1 MPPSV
6 TKGIR
11 EQWRMSEGW
20 FVRPAT
26 TDDVEAVYELAGQTG
41 PGFTNL
47 PHDRDA
53 LRVRLERSTRSFTA
67 DLTAPDDELYM
78 FIMEEKGTGR
88 IGGTALIFSS
98 VGTKKPFYSYKI
110 TRLSQYSRQLDRIV
124 TTHVLNLVND
134 FAGASEVGGL
144 FLIPDLRRSGLG
156 VLLARSR
163 YLFMALH
170 RERFGAQVLTELRGY
185 QEPEGVSP
193 FWEGLTKR
201 FFDLEFAE
209 ADRFHALNGN
219 QFIADLMPKHPIY
232 TILLPPEAQNA
243 IGRPH
248 AAGTAAMK
256 LLETEGFRHT
266 GYVDLF
272 DAGPTLEAN
281 VADLRTVQDSASAIT
296 QTDAASQDP
305 DHKRLLLAAGRLLD
319 FRAWQ
324 GEGRIED
331 EGETLHLGAASM
343 ALGRLA
349 EGDFALYV
357 PVR

>member
-1 MPPSV
+1 MA
-6 TKGIR
+6 
-11 EQWRMSEGW
+11 EGW

-26 TDDVEAVYELAGQTG
+26 VADLDAVHDLAGQTG

-53 LRVRLERSTRSFTA
+53 LHQRLERSERSFGA
-67 DLTAPDDELYM
+67 DLRAPDDELYM
-78 FIMEEKGTGR
+78 FVLQDSQSGR
-88 IGGTALIFSS
+88 IAGTALIFSS

-110 TRLSQYSRQLDRIV
+110 TRLSQHSRQLERLV
-124 TTHVLNLVND
+124 TTNVLNLVND

-144 FLIPDLRRSGLG
+144 FLMPDLRRSGLG

-170 RERFGAQVLTELRGY
+170 RERIADQVLTELRGY

-193 FWEGLTKR
+193 FWEGLTRR
-201 FFDLEFAE
+201 FFDLDFAE

-219 QFIADLMPKHPIY
+219 QFIADLMPKYPIY
-232 TILLPPEAQNA
+232 TNLLSPEAQNA
-243 IGRPH
+243 IGKPH
-248 AAGTAAMK
+248 PAGAAAMK
-256 LLETEGFRHT
+256 LLEAEGFAYQ

-272 DAGPTLEAN
+272 DAGPTLQAN
-281 VADLRTVQDSASAIT
+281 VADLRTVRDSSSAMVHAET
-296 QTDAASQDP
+296 APESAE
-305 DHKRLLLAAGRLLD
+305 RGRMLLATGRLLD

-324 GEGRIED
+324 GQGRIVD
-331 EGETLHLGAASM
+331 EGETLLLDPASM
-343 ALGRLA
+343 ALGRLG

-357 PVR
+357 PTP

>member
-1 MPPSV
+1 
-6 TKGIR
+6 
-11 EQWRMSEGW
+11 MSEGW

-26 TDDVEAVYELAGQTG
+26 LADLDAVYELAGQTG

-53 LRVRLERSTRSFTA
+53 LRARLERSQRSFEA
-67 DLTAPDDELYM
+67 ELSAPDDELYL
-78 FIMEEKGTGR
+78 FVLQNSQSGR
-88 IGGTALIFSS
+88 IAGTALIFSS

-110 TRLSQYSRQLDRIV
+110 TRLSQYSRQLERIV
-124 TTHVLNLVND
+124 TTNVLNLVND

-144 FLIPDLRRSGLG
+144 FLMPDLRRSGLG

-170 RERFGAQVLTELRGY
+170 RERFAAQVLTELRGY

-193 FWEGLTKR
+193 FWEGLTRR

-219 QFIADLMPKHPIY
+219 QFIADLMPKYPIY
-232 TILLPPEAQNA
+232 TCLLPAEAQAA
-243 IGRPH
+243 IGKPH
-248 AAGTAAMK
+248 PAGTTAMK
-256 LLETEGFRHT
+256 LLEAEGFTHQ

-272 DAGPTLEAN
+272 DAGPTMQAN
-281 VADLRTVQDSASAIT
+281 VADLRTVKESVRAIAHTEKAPKASE
-296 QTDAASQDP
+296 QS
-305 DHKRLLLAAGRLLD
+305 RMLLATGRLLD

-324 GEGRIED
+324 GEGRLAD
-331 EGETLHLGAASM
+331 RGETLHLAPDAM
-343 ALGRLA
+343 ALGRLG
-349 EGDFALYV
+349 EGDPALYV
-357 PVR
+357 PVM

>member
-1 MPPSV
+1 MSD
-6 TKGIR
+6 G
-11 EQWRMSEGW
+11 WR
-20 FVRPAT
+20 VRPAT
-26 TDDVEAVYELAGQTG
+26 LGDVDAVYDLAGKTG

-53 LRVRLERSTRSFTA
+53 LAQRLERSQRSFEA

-78 FIMEEKGTGR
+78 FVLEHEESGR
-88 IGGTALIFSS
+88 IAGTALIFSS

-124 TTHVLNLVND
+124 TTDVLNLVND

-144 FLIPDLRRSGLG
+144 FLMPDLRGSGLG
-156 VLLARSR
+156 PLLSRSR

-170 RERFGAQVLTELRGY
+170 RERFGEQVLTELRGY
-185 QEPEGVSP
+185 QQPEGFSP

-219 QFIADLMPKHPIY
+219 QFIADLMPKYPIY
-232 TILLPPEAQNA
+232 VNLLAPEAQAA
-243 IGRPH
+243 IGKPH
-248 AAGTAAMK
+248 PNGIAAMK
-256 LLETEGFRHT
+256 LLEAEGFRYD

-272 DAGPTLEAN
+272 DAGPTLQADIAN
-281 VADLRTVQDSASAIT
+281 LRTVKDSSSAMAHA
-296 QTDAASQDP
+296 DAGDD
-305 DHKRLLLAAGRLLD
+305 DHGRLLLAAGRLLD

-324 GEGRIED
+324 GRGRIAD
-331 EGETLHLGAASM
+331 GGETLHLGGETM
-343 ALGRLA
+343 ALGRLD

-357 PVR
+357 PVL

>member
-1 MPPSV
+1 M
-6 TKGIR
+6 
-11 EQWRMSEGW
+11 
-20 FVRPAT
+20 FVLQDKA
-26 TDDVEAVYELAGQTG
+26 
-41 PGFTNL
+41 
-47 PHDRDA
+47 
-53 LRVRLERSTRSFTA
+53 
-67 DLTAPDDELYM
+67 
-78 FIMEEKGTGR
+78 TGR

-124 TTHVLNLVND
+124 TTNVLNLVND

-144 FLIPDLRRSGLG
+144 FLMPDLRHSGLG

-170 RERFGAQVLTELRGY
+170 RERFGAQVLTELRGF

-232 TILLPPEAQNA
+232 TILLSPEAQNA
-243 IGRPH
+243 IGKPH
-248 AAGTAAMK
+248 AQGAAAMK
-256 LLETEGFRHT
+256 LLETEGFAYQ

-272 DAGPTLEAN
+272 DAGPTLQAN
-281 VADLRTVQDSASAIT
+281 VADLRTVQDSSSAIV
-296 QTDAASQDP
+296 QTDAAPQSAST
-305 DHKRLLLAAGRLLD
+305 RRMLLAAGHLLD

-324 GEGRIED
+324 SEGRIED
-331 EGETLHLGAASM
+331 EGETLHLDAASM

>member
-1 MPPSV
+1 M
-6 TKGIR
+6 T
-11 EQWRMSEGW
+11 EGW

-26 TDDVEAVYELAGQTG
+26 VADVDAVYDLAGQTG

-53 LRVRLERSTRSFTA
+53 LRIRLERSQRSFEA
-67 DLTAPDDELYM
+67 DLTRPDDELYM
-78 FIMEEKGTGR
+78 FVLEQAGTGQ
-88 IGGTALIFSS
+88 IAGTALIFSS

-110 TRLSQYSRQLDRIV
+110 TRLSQYSRQLERIV
-124 TTHVLNLVND
+124 TTNVLNLVND

-144 FLIPDLRRSGLG
+144 FLLPGLRRSGLG

-170 RERFGAQVLTELRGY
+170 RERFGEQVLTELRGY
-185 QEPEGVSP
+185 QEPEGLSP
-193 FWEGLTKR
+193 FYEGLTRR

-219 QFIADLMPKHPIY
+219 QFIADLMPKYPIY
-232 TILLPPEAQNA
+232 TCLLAPEAQEV
-243 IGRPH
+243 IGKPH
-248 AAGTAAMK
+248 PAGAAAMK
-256 LLETEGFRHT
+256 LLEAEGFRHE

-272 DAGPTLEAN
+272 DAGPTMQAN
-281 VADLRTVQDSASAIT
+281 VADLRTVRDSASAMVH
-296 QTDAASQDP
+296 AARP
-305 DHKRLLLAAGRLLD
+305 DEAAAHRLLLASGRLLD

-324 GEGRIED
+324 GSGRIAD
-331 EGETLHLGAASM
+331 EGETLHLPPDSM
-343 ALGRLA
+343 ALGRLR

-357 PVR
+357 PTP

>member
-1 MPPSV
+1 MA
-6 TKGIR
+6 
-11 EQWRMSEGW
+11 EGW

-26 TDDVEAVYELAGQTG
+26 TADVDAVYELAGQTG

-53 LRVRLERSTRSFTA
+53 LRIRLARSEAGFA
-67 DLTAPDDELYM
+67 AQLDAPVDELYM
-78 FIMEEKGTGR
+78 FVLQNAATGQV
-88 IGGTALIFSS
+88 GGTALIFSCI
-98 VGTKKPFYSYKI
+98 GTKKPFYSYKI
-110 TRLSQYSRQLDRIV
+110 TRTSQYSRQLDRLV
-124 TTHVLNLVND
+124 TTNVLNLVND

-144 FLIPDLRRSGLG
+144 FLLPELRRSGLG

-170 RERFGAQVLTELRGY
+170 RERVGEQVLTELRGY
-185 QEPEGVSP
+185 QEPAGISP

-248 AAGTAAMK
+248 ADGAAAMR
-256 LLETEGFRHT
+256 LLEAEGFRHE

-272 DAGPTLEAN
+272 DAGPTMQSR
-281 VADLRTVQDSASAIT
+281 VGDLRTVREARQVTARTDTAADAAQDSG
-296 QTDAASQDP
+296 
-305 DHKRLLLAAGRLLD
+305 RLLMASGRLLD

-324 GEGRIED
+324 GHGQTTAEGD
-331 EGETLHLGAASM
+331 TLPLAPHIM
-343 ALGRLA
+343 ALGRLVD
-349 EGDFALYV
+349 GDPLLYV
-357 PVR
+357 PAA

>member
-1 MPPSV
+1 M
-6 TKGIR
+6 
-11 EQWRMSEGW
+11 
-20 FVRPAT
+20 
-26 TDDVEAVYELAGQTG
+26 DDLDAVHALAGQTG

-53 LRVRLERSTRSFTA
+53 LRIRLERSTRSFTA

-78 FIMEEKGTGR
+78 FVLQDKATGR

-124 TTHVLNLVND
+124 TTNVLNLVND

-144 FLIPDLRRSGLG
+144 FLMPDLRHSGLG

-170 RERFGAQVLTELRGY
+170 RERFGAQVLTELRGF

-232 TILLPPEAQNA
+232 TILLSPEAQNA
-243 IGRPH
+243 IGKPH
-248 AAGTAAMK
+248 AQGAAAMK
-256 LLETEGFRHT
+256 LLETEGFAYQ

-272 DAGPTLEAN
+272 DAGPTLQAN
-281 VADLRTVQDSASAIT
+281 VADLRTVQDSSSAIV
-296 QTDAASQDP
+296 QTDAAPQSAST
-305 DHKRLLLAAGRLLD
+305 RRMLLAAGHLLD

-324 GEGRIED
+324 SQGRIED
-331 EGETLHLGAASM
+331 EGETLHLDAASM
-343 ALGRLA
+343 VLGRLA

>member
-1 MPPSV
+1 
-6 TKGIR
+6 
-11 EQWRMSEGW
+11 MSESW

-26 TDDVEAVYELAGQTG
+26 TKDIDAVYELAGQTG

-53 LRVRLERSTRSFTA
+53 MLQRLARSEESFMA
-67 DLTAPDDELYM
+67 DLHEPDDELYM
-78 FIMEEKGTGR
+78 FVLENAQTGQ

-124 TTHVLNLVND
+124 TTNVLNLVND

-144 FLIPDLRRSGLG
+144 FLIPDLRRTGLG

-170 RERFGAQVLTELRGY
+170 RERFGEQVLTELRGY

-201 FFDLEFAE
+201 FFDLEFAD

-232 TILLPPEAQNA
+232 TILLSEEAQHA
-243 IGRPH
+243 IGKPH
-248 AAGTAAMK
+248 KVGAAAMR
-256 LLETEGFRHT
+256 LLEAEGFRHQ

-272 DAGPTLEAN
+272 DAGPTLQAY
-281 VADLRTVQDSASAIT
+281 VDDLRAVRDSVSAMVQADPMAGAAQRARMLMAS
-296 QTDAASQDP
+296 
-305 DHKRLLLAAGRLLD
+305 GRLLD
-319 FRAWQ
+319 FRAWR
-324 GEGRIED
+324 GHGRVTD
-331 EGETLHLGAASM
+331 EGETLCLDSATM
-343 ALGRLA
+343 ALGGLE

-357 PVR
+357 MNP

>member
-1 MPPSV
+1 
-6 TKGIR
+6 
-11 EQWRMSEGW
+11 MSEGW

-26 TDDVEAVYELAGQTG
+26 VSDLDAVYELAGQTG

-53 LRVRLERSTRSFTA
+53 LKVRLERSQRSFEA
-67 DLTAPDDELYM
+67 DLTEPDDELYM
-78 FIMEEKGTGR
+78 FVLQDGEGGR
-88 IGGTALIFSS
+88 IAGTALIFSS

-110 TRLSQYSRQLDRIV
+110 TRLSQHSRQLERIV
-124 TTHVLNLVND
+124 TTNVLNLVND

-144 FLIPDLRRSGLG
+144 FLMPDLRRSGLG

-170 RERFGAQVLTELRGY
+170 RERFSEQVLTELRGY
-185 QEPEGVSP
+185 QEPEGFSP

-219 QFIADLMPKHPIY
+219 QFIADLMPKYPIY
-232 TILLPPEAQNA
+232 TNLLSPEAQSA
-243 IGRPH
+243 IGKPH
-248 AAGTAAMK
+248 PAGKAAMN
-256 LLETEGFRHT
+256 LLEAEGFAYQ

-272 DAGPTLEAN
+272 DAGPTLQAN
-281 VADLRTVQDSASAIT
+281 VAELRTVKDSTSAIVSADNAP
-296 QTDAASQDP
+296 DAVERA
-305 DHKRLLLAAGRLLD
+305 RMLLAAGRLLD

-324 GEGRIED
+324 GRGRIAD
-331 EGETLHLGAASM
+331 EGETLHLAPASM
-343 ALGRLA
+343 SLGRLT

-357 PVR
+357 PTP

>member
-1 MPPSV
+1 
-6 TKGIR
+6 
-11 EQWRMSEGW
+11 MSEGW

-26 TDDVEAVYELAGQTG
+26 TSDVDAVYELAGQTG

-47 PHDRDA
+47 PHDREA
-53 LRVRLERSTRSFTA
+53 MHQRLARSEASFKA
-67 DLTAPDDELYM
+67 DLHEPDDELYM
-78 FIMEEKGTGR
+78 FVLEDAETGR
-88 IGGTALIFSS
+88 IGGTGLIFSS

-124 TTHVLNLVND
+124 TTNVLNLVND

-144 FLIPDLRRSGLG
+144 FLIPELRRSGLG

-170 RERFGAQVLTELRGY
+170 RERFGELVLTELRGY

-232 TILLPPEAQNA
+232 TILLPEEAQNA
-243 IGRPH
+243 IGKPH
-248 AAGTAAMK
+248 KTGAAAMR
-256 LLETEGFRHT
+256 LLEAEGFRHQ

-272 DAGPTLEAN
+272 DAGPTLQ
-281 VADLRTVQDSASAIT
+281 ADVDELRAVRDSISAMVQPDT
-296 QTDAASQDP
+296 DP
-305 DHKRLLLAAGRLLD
+305 DDGTPRTRMLMAAGRLLD
-319 FRAWQ
+319 FRAWRGQ
-324 GEGRIED
+324 GRIAD
-331 EGETLHLGAASM
+331 EGETLRLDKRTM
-343 ALGRLA
+343 ALGGVE

-357 PVR
+357 MNP

>member
-1 MPPSV
+1 
-6 TKGIR
+6 
-11 EQWRMSEGW
+11 MSDW

-26 TDDVEAVYELAGQTG
+26 VADVDAVYELAGQTG

-53 LRVRLERSTRSFTA
+53 LRQRLERSQRSFEA
-67 DLTAPDDELYM
+67 EIAAPDDELYM
-78 FIMEEKGTGR
+78 FVLQDKESGR
-88 IGGTALIFSS
+88 IAGTALIFSS

-110 TRLSQYSRQLDRIV
+110 TRLSQYSRQLERIV
-124 TTHVLNLVND
+124 TTNVLNLVND

-144 FLIPDLRRSGLG
+144 FLLPELRRSGLG

-170 RERFGAQVLTELRGY
+170 RERFGEQVLTELRGY
-185 QEPEGVSP
+185 QEPDGVSP

-232 TILLPPEAQNA
+232 TILLSPEAQNA
-243 IGRPH
+243 IGKPH
-248 AAGTAAMK
+248 PAGTAAMK
-256 LLETEGFRHT
+256 LLETEGFAYQ

-272 DAGPTLEAN
+272 DAGPTLQAN
-281 VADLRTVQDSASAIT
+281 VADLRTVKDSASAII
-296 QTDAASQDP
+296 QADNQPDSDEASGE
-305 DHKRLLLAAGRLLD
+305 RTRMLLAAGRLLD

-324 GEGRIED
+324 GRGRIED
-331 EGETLHLGAASM
+331 EGETLHLAPDAM
-343 ALGRLA
+343 ALGRLG
-349 EGDFALYV
+349 EGDLALYV
-357 PVR
+357 PTP

>member
-1 MPPSV
+1 
-6 TKGIR
+6 
-11 EQWRMSEGW
+11 MSEGW

-26 TDDVEAVYELAGQTG
+26 VADLDAVYELAGQTG

-53 LRVRLERSTRSFTA
+53 LKLRLERSQRSFEA
-67 DLTAPDDELYM
+67 NLTQPDDELYM
-78 FIMEEKGTGR
+78 FVLQEGETGR
-88 IGGTALIFSS
+88 IAGTALIFSS

-110 TRLSQYSRQLDRIV
+110 TRLSQHSRQLERIV
-124 TTHVLNLVND
+124 TTNVLNLVND

-144 FLIPDLRRSGLG
+144 FLMPDLRRSGLG

-170 RERFGAQVLTELRGY
+170 RERFSEQVLTELRGY
-185 QEPEGVSP
+185 QEPEGISP

-219 QFIADLMPKHPIY
+219 QFIADLMPKYPIY
-232 TILLPPEAQNA
+232 TNLLSPEAQSA
-243 IGRPH
+243 IGKPH
-248 AAGTAAMK
+248 PAGTAAMK
-256 LLETEGFRHT
+256 LLEAEGFACQ

-272 DAGPTLEAN
+272 DAGPTLQAN
-281 VADLRTVQDSASAIT
+281 VADLRTVKDSNSAIVNA
-296 QTDAASQDP
+296 DGAP
-305 DHKRLLLAAGRLLD
+305 NGVERERMLLAAGRLLD

-324 GEGRIED
+324 GHGRIAD
-331 EGETLHLGAASM
+331 EGETLHLVPASM

-357 PVR
+357 PTP